1 MAKSGEKVKDF
12 LVDISKKLQ
21 PIWKEEREEML
32 QLKKEE
38 VIPYLIFICSRTVN
52 NSRIFFFSI
61 PLLLS
66 VPKAQPGLLRLPRLL
81 GLPLPHDQDRGDQ
94 VRR

>member
-38 VIPYLIFICSRTVN
+38 VMSYFHMFTYS
-52 NSRIFFFSI
+52 
-61 PLLLS
+61 
-66 VPKAQPGLLRLPRLL
+66 K
-81 GLPLPHDQDRGDQ
+81 
-94 VRR
+94 